1 MNGEKGLMVAGGVVA
16 VAKRRSSFVEGALIL
31 GVSGVV
37 TRLIGAF
44 FKIPLGNLLGG
55 SGMGAFTVAYQIYSA
70 LFLLSTAGL
79 PVAISKMVAEA
90 RGRGC
95 PGEGKRIFRVALG
108 TFSLVGLLLSAGL
121 WVASPQVAALVGS
134 PQAAPAVRAVAPSL
148 FLVSIAAVIRGYHQ
162 GLGDMVPTAV
172 SQVLEAVGKLVV
184 GYGAAVIL
192 LNRGCS
198 PAQASA
204 GAIGGVMVGSLL
216 GCLYLLLH
224 PREEEEGIGGRGLS
238 AGRCLVRLLAISLP
252 VMAGSLVLSL
262 SNLMDM
268 AIVMNRLQDIG
279 FSQQASGGLYG
290 TYNMV
295 TTLFHLPQ
303 TLITALG
310 VSLIPPLSGA
320 LSRKNRMLAR
330 RLSDSALEF
339 AALLSLPAG
348 VGFCLLGRPLLELI
362 YFARPQDCAL
372 GAPLLVILG
381 PGVFFVAMT
390 TMTNAIL
397 QAMGRVRT
405 PVYTLAAGALCKL
418 GVTYVL
424 TGKPTVHI
432 GGAPWGT
439 VCCYGLITLLNLR
452 ALYRAGMG
460 VSWDKVFFRPALAA
474 GLMGA
479 FLVFLRLPVEGALGP
494 RWGFAALTLSGAA
507 FYGLMLLAVGALPR
521 EDILLLPGGK
531 NLAKVLRLK

>member
-37 TRLIGAF
+37 TRIIGAF

-95 PGEGKRIFRVALG
+95 PGEGRRIFRVALG

-121 WVASPQVAALVGS
+121 WAAAPKVAALVGS
-134 PQAAPAVRAVAPSL
+134 PQAAPAVQAVAPSL
-148 FLVSIAAVIRGYHQ
+148 FLVSVAAVIRGYHQ

-172 SQVLEAVGKLVV
+172 SQVLEAVGKLAV
-184 GYGAAVIL
+184 GYGAAVFL
-192 LNRGCS
+192 LNQGCS

-204 GAIGGVMVGSLL
+204 GAIGGVTVGSLL

-224 PREEEEGIGGRGLS
+224 PGEEGDENRDHGLS

-295 TTLFHLPQ
+295 ATLFHLPQ

-397 QAMGRVRT
+397 QAMGRMRT
-405 PVYTLAAGALCKL
+405 PVYTLTAGALCKL
-418 GVTYVL
+418 GVTWVL
-424 TGKPTVHI
+424 TAKPTVHI

-452 ALYRAGMG
+452 ALHRAGMG

-479 FLVFLRLPVEGALGP
+479 FLILLRLPVEGALGP
-494 RWGFAALTLSGAA
+494 KWGFGALTLSGAA

-531 NLAKVLRLK
+531 KMAKILRLK

>member
-37 TRLIGAF
+37 TRIIGAF

-95 PGEGKRIFRVALG
+95 PGEGRRIFRVALG

-121 WVASPQVAALVGS
+121 WAAAPKVAALVGS

-148 FLVSIAAVIRGYHQ
+148 FLVSVAAVIRGYHQ
-162 GLGDMVPTAV
+162 GLGDMAPTAV
-172 SQVLEAVGKLVV
+172 SQVLEAVGKLAV
-184 GYGAAVIL
+184 GYGAAVFL

-204 GAIGGVMVGSLL
+204 GAIGGVTVGSLL

-224 PREEEEGIGGRGLS
+224 PGEEGDENRDHGLS

-295 TTLFHLPQ
+295 ATLFHLPQ

-397 QAMGRVRT
+397 QAMGRMRT
-405 PVYTLAAGALCKL
+405 PVYTLTAGALCKL
-418 GVTYVL
+418 GVTWVL
-424 TGKPTVHI
+424 TAKPTVHI

-452 ALYRAGMG
+452 ALHRAGMG

-479 FLVFLRLPVEGALGP
+479 FLILLRLPVEGALGP
-494 RWGFAALTLSGAA
+494 KWGFGALTLSGAA

-531 NLAKVLRLK
+531 KMAKILRLK

>member
-1 MNGEKGLMVAGGVVA
+1 
-16 VAKRRSSFVEGALIL
+16 
-31 GVSGVV
+31 
-37 TRLIGAF
+37 
-44 FKIPLGNLLGG
+44 
-55 SGMGAFTVAYQIYSA
+55 
-70 LFLLSTAGL
+70 
-79 PVAISKMVAEA
+79 
-90 RGRGC
+90 
-95 PGEGKRIFRVALG
+95 
-108 TFSLVGLLLSAGL
+108 
-121 WVASPQVAALVGS
+121 
-134 PQAAPAVRAVAPSL
+134 
-148 FLVSIAAVIRGYHQ
+148 
-162 GLGDMVPTAV
+162 
-172 SQVLEAVGKLVV
+172 
-184 GYGAAVIL
+184 
-192 LNRGCS
+192 
-198 PAQASA
+198 
-204 GAIGGVMVGSLL
+204 
-216 GCLYLLLH
+216 
-224 PREEEEGIGGRGLS
+224 
-238 AGRCLVRLLAISLP
+238 
-252 VMAGSLVLSL
+252 
-262 SNLMDM
+262 
-268 AIVMNRLQDIG
+268 
-279 FSQQASGGLYG
+279 
-290 TYNMV
+290 
-295 TTLFHLPQ
+295 
-303 TLITALG
+303 
-310 VSLIPPLSGA
+310 
-320 LSRKNRMLAR
+320 MLAR

-460 VSWDKVFFRPALAA
+460 VSWDKAFFRPALAA

-531 NLAKVLRLK
+531 KLAKVLRLK